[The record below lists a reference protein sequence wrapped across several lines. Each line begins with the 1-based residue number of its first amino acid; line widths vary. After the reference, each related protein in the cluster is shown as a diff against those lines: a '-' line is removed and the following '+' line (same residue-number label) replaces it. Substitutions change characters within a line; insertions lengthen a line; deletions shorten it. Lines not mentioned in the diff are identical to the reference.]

1 MKLTPTS
8 DRVLIKRQVREERTP
23 GGLYI
28 PATAHDD
35 HHSQQGVVIS
45 VGPTVASLRVGE
57 KVLLPKYAGQ
67 EVNIDNEAYQLIP
80 ESEVLG
86 VLEDE

>member
-1 MKLTPTS
+1 MKLTPTA

-23 GGLYI
+23 GGLFI

-35 HHSQQGVVIS
+35 HHSQQGTVVSIGPKVSSLS
-45 VGPTVASLRVGE
+45 VGA

-86 VLEDE
+86 VVEE

>member
-35 HHSQQGVVIS
+35 HHSARGTVVSI
-45 VGPTVASLRVGE
+45 GPKVTSLRIGDQ
-57 KVLLPKYAGQ
+57 VLLPKYAGQ
-67 EVNIDNEAYQLIP
+67 EVNIDDVAHQLIP

-86 VLEDE
+86 VVEE

>member
-1 MKLTPTS
+1 MKLTPTA

-35 HHSQQGVVIS
+35 HHSARGAVIS
-45 VGPTVASLRVGE
+45 IGPKVISLHVGDQ
-57 KVLLPKYAGQ
+57 VLLPKYAGQ
-67 EVNIDNEAYQLIP
+67 EVNIDDVAHQLIP

-86 VLEDE
+86 VVEE

>member
-35 HHSQQGVVIS
+35 HHSARGIVVSIGPKVS
-45 VGPTVASLRVGE
+45 SLCVGDS
-57 KVLLPKYAGQ
+57 VLLPKYAGQ

-86 VLEDE
+86 VVEE

>member
-8 DRVLIKRQVREERTP
+8 DRVLIKRQVREDRTP

-35 HHSQQGVVIS
+35 HHSQQGVVVSI
-45 VGPTVASLRVGE
+45 GPKVTSLSIGQ

-67 EVNIDNEAYQLIP
+67 EVNIDDVAHQLIP

-86 VLEDE
+86 VVEE